1 MSAEMLGML
10 QKHEGFR
17 NKIYL
22 DHLGIETIGVGR
34 NLRDVGL
41 TDVEVMDLLSN
52 DVDRCQEELE
62 RTFNWFSS
70 LDQVRQEFLIQ
81 MCFNLGLTRLRGF
94 KKALRHMAARAW
106 EESAD
111 EFLDSRWSTQVGQ
124 RAVELTDLLRTG
136 KYQDE

>member
-22 DHLGIETIGVGR
+22 D
-34 NLRDVGL
+34 LRDVGL

-94 KKALRHMAARAW
+94 KKALRHMATGAW